1 MENEKTKTSK
11 KVLRG
16 QINDSMTEA
25 LAKLELPKPSKKIK
39 KLLSKNSKKLAN
51 VFADA
56 IKREMKKK
64 KKTDKAIASVEGIL
78 NGKRKEKHDKIKL
91 N

>member
-1 MENEKTKTSK
+1 MEKEKIKTSK
-11 KVLRG
+11 KVLRD

-39 KLLSKNSKKLAN
+39 KLLSKNSKKLAT

-56 IKREMKKK
+56 IKREMKRK

-78 NGKRKEKHDKIKL
+78 NGKKKHDKIKL